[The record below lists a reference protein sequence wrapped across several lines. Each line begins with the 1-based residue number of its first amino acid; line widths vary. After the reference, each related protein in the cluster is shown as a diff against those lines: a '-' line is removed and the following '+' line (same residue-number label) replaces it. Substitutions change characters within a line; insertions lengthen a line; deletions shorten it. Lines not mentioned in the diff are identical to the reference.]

1 MNKFSLVQVLIYCEA
16 SMTFSGFPNSNID
29 KACKGIKKTCFGYK
43 WMYLKDYEKIKG

>member
-1 MNKFSLVQVLIYCEA
+1 MCEA
-16 SMTFSGFPNSNID
+16 PMTFSGFPNSNID